1 MIIESP
7 SDKFPGTVTIPDGF
21 GWPETVA
28 FYGMMRD
35 IANTQPEEAFY
46 KMLPGLIKLVIAWDI
61 VGFPAKPEKPEDIP
75 VKPFPEV
82 IKVLGAIF
90 GALQRVNAS
99 ELDVP
104 LAS

>member
-7 SDKFPGTVTIPDGF
+7 SERYPGTVEIPDTF

-46 KMLPGLIKLVIAWDI
+46 KMLPGIIKLVTAWDI
-61 VGFPAKPEKPEDIP
+61 AGFPMHPEKPEDIP
-75 VKPFPEV
+75 SQPFPEV
-82 IKVLGAIF
+82 VKLLGAIF
-90 GALQRVNAS
+90 SGLQKVNGH
-99 ELDVP
+99 ELEIP
-104 LAS
+104 LVS